1 MSEGWRGKR
10 HRLPWPID
18 LAELY
23 ALDHLAQAGAVER
36 VGNGFREP
44 PAVRATR
51 RCKLS
56 RFVSESYIVVVGDFP
71 HSVLSGKFSS
81 IFR

>member
-36 VGNGFREP
+36 VGNGFSSPCCERP
-44 PAVRATR
+44 

-56 RFVSESYIVVVGDFP
+56 RFV
-71 HSVLSGKFSS
+71 
-81 IFR
+81 

>member
-44 PAVRATR
+44 PAVRHTEVQVESFR
-51 RCKLS
+51 VGILRCS
-56 RFVSESYIVVVGDFP
+56 CR
-71 HSVLSGKFSS
+71 
-81 IFR
+81 